1 MIIGLSSKLKRK
13 KNLEKTK
20 PLILITDDE
29 EMITSIFEDGLY
41 LEMKDQIEIEVT
53 ETSQNAIRLTKSIP
67 YDILILDHRMPSIKG
82 AEIAHKIRAELGPN
96 HKTPIIFVSGYLKE
110 AKMATET
117 LEDIYYLPKPLI
129 FKDLSKLIKKITG

>member
-1 MIIGLSSKLKRK
+1 M
-13 KNLEKTK
+13 EKTK

-82 AEIAHKIRAELGPN
+82 AEIAHKI
-96 HKTPIIFVSGYLKE
+96 
-110 AKMATET
+110 
-117 LEDIYYLPKPLI
+117 
-129 FKDLSKLIKKITG
+129 